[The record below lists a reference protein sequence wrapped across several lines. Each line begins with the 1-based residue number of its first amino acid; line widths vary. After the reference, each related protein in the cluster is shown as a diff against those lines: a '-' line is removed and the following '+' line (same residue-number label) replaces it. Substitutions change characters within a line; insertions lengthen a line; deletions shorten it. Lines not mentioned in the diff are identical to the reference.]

1 MRNLTITPD
10 QQKHIQINYKLKK
23 QKDLADELGIT
34 LGVLK
39 DNARLMNL
47 CTERPKRIKDW
58 NEHYIQ
64 LSVYVK
70 RKHYKEAEAEF
81 NKLVKKYR

>member
-1 MRNLTITPD
+1 MRNLTITTD

-39 DNARLMNL
+39 ANAKLMNL
-47 CTERPKRIKDW
+47 CTERPKRNKDW
-58 NEHYIQ
+58 NEHYVQ
-64 LSVYVK
+64 LSLYVK
-70 RKHYKEAEAEF
+70 RKYYKRAEAEF
-81 NKLVKKYR
+81 NQRVKKYR

>member
-1 MRNLTITPD
+1 
-10 QQKHIQINYKLKK
+10 
-23 QKDLADELGIT
+23 
-34 LGVLK
+34 
-39 DNARLMNL
+39 MNL
-47 CTERPKRIKDW
+47 CSERPKRNKDW

-81 NKLVKKYR
+81 NQLVKKYR

>member
-1 MRNLTITPD
+1 MRNLTISID

-23 QKDLADELGIT
+23 QKDLAEELNIT

-39 DNARLMNL
+39 ANARLMNL
-47 CTERPKRIKDW
+47 CTERPKRNKDW

-70 RKHYKEAEAEF
+70 RKHYKEAQKEF
-81 NKLVKKYR
+81 NELVKKYR

>member
-1 MRNLTITPD
+1 MRNLTITTD
-10 QQKHIQINYKLKK
+10 QQKHLKEKFKLIK
-23 QKDLADELGIT
+23 QKDLAEELNIT

-47 CTERPKRIKDW
+47 CTATPKRNKDW

-81 NKLVKKYR
+81 NQLVKKYR

>member
-1 MRNLTITPD
+1 MRNLTITTD

-39 DNARLMNL
+39 ANAKLMNL
-47 CTERPKRIKDW
+47 CTERPKRNKDW
-58 NEHYIQ
+58 NEHYVQI
-64 LSVYVK
+64 SVYVK
-70 RKHYKEAEAEF
+70 RKYYQRAQKEF
-81 NKLVKKYR
+81 NQRVKKYR

>member
-1 MRNLTITPD
+1 MRNLTISIE

-23 QKDLADELGIT
+23 QKDLAKELNIT

-39 DNARLMNL
+39 ANARLMNL
-47 CTERPKRIKDW
+47 CTDRPKRNKDW

-70 RKHYKEAEAEF
+70 RKHYKEAQKEF
-81 NKLVKKYR
+81 NELVKKYR